1 MEQVEEVE
9 AALAAVVSAA
19 LVAASPEPVL
29 GEALACPA
37 ATVAAALAE
46 AVECNVTSSSAG

>member
-1 MEQVEEVE
+1 MEEAE

-29 GEALACPA
+29 AVAHAYPA
-37 ATVAAALAE
+37 ATVAAALEA
-46 AVECNVTSSSAG
+46 AVECSVTSSSAG